1 MKPKTPESEPSKG
14 ETGGKAYVKPELKE
28 FGDVAELTR
37 AVNVTGA
44 NDGGKA
50 AMTKT

>member
-14 ETGGKAYVKPELKE
+14 PTGDKAYVKPELKE

-37 AVNVTGA
+37 ALTVTGA
-44 NDGGKA
+44 NDGGKST
-50 AMTKT
+50 MTKT